1 VDALHGGVVNS
12 HNDHRI
18 AMMLAMVATR
28 CTERIILQDA
38 GAVAKSHPG
47 FWEHFYRLGGK
58 FEIWD

>member
-12 HNDHRI
+12 HNDHRS
-18 AMMLAMVATR
+18 AMMLAMAATR